1 MSATIQAEPKPSD
14 ASFKPAKYL
23 KVLDELEENARDDNT
38 FVPDDY
44 TKHEQ
49 AYVRAYVSS
58 HFRENMDKYCLP
70 GVVAMREYLNGETS
84 DEMKEF
90 DTLVYFK
97 HRARGFE
104 SIVRDTNYTMKLR
117 YHPEELLNDYDS
129 DEDYEGRWERKT
141 YLNDHG
147 TIPAAPK
154 STDPVELDEQWA
166 DVGDEVREYALTA
179 FARKVYDISR
189 LCSDTY
195 ATIRHYQ
202 WTREWRAD
210 LEKRG
215 VKKITKR
222 DGHILTVKEIPI
234 ADPVPEGFRVCDY

>member
-1 MSATIQAEPKPSD
+1 MSSTTQAEPKPRDD

-23 KVLDELEENARDDNT
+23 KVLDELEEKERDDSV

-49 AYVRAYVSS
+49 AYVRAYVSRR
-58 HFRENMDKYCLP
+58 FREYMDDRSLSSIA
-70 GVVAMREYLNGETS
+70 AMREYLNGENS
-84 DEMKEF
+84 DKSKEF
-90 DTLVYFK
+90 ETLIYFK
-97 HRARGFE
+97 RCARGFE
-104 SIVRDTNYTMKLR
+104 SIVRDTKYTMKLR

-179 FARKVYDISR
+179 FARKVYDLSS
-189 LCSDTY
+189 LCSGTY
-195 ATIRHYQ
+195 ATIRYYED
-202 WTREWRAD
+202 TRKYRAD
-210 LEKRG
+210 LERRG

-234 ADPVPEGFRVCDY
+234 ADPVPEGFSVLY